1 MWTYILR
8 RLLQAIPTL
17 LIISLLIFSLLYV
30 TPGDPVDLILGTE
43 DGTVSEEQRA
53 VVEEQWGLDKPFLVR
68 YVNFVV
74 NACKGDLGTSYATNQ
89 DVFDSVMTRMPAT
102 LKLAAFSMLLA
113 LVVSVPLGI
122 LAALKHNSIW
132 DSLATALATVGVSLP
147 KFWFGLVLMIVFSL
161 RLGWLPSTGSAELSE
176 GLGTFL
182 SYIIMPAASLALGM
196 AATQTRMIRSSM
208 LDVLNQDYVR
218 YARSKGLRERVVIW
232 GHALKNAMIPVITVI
247 GGEVGGLLGGAVVT
261 ESIFSWPGVG
271 RLMMNSIS
279 KRDYPMIQ
287 GITLML
293 CISYLLVNLLIDIV
307 YAWVDP
313 RIRLDKKS
321 SGGPVMRDKKK
332 KVDPVQKGA
341 SGEIGLES
349 LPVTTY
355 WTDVVRRF
363 RKNKI
368 AVVGLVMLLI
378 IVILCAGAP
387 LFTKYDPI
395 LDMDLLNQLKPPG
408 SEGHILGTDNLGR
421 DIWSRLLYGG
431 RTSVLTGLTVALIT
445 GAIGVAIGL
454 ISGYFG
460 GIVETILMR
469 MTDIMLSFPF
479 LIIAIA
485 IMAALGSSQRNI
497 ILALAI
503 VGWPRFARLTRGQ
516 VLAVKNS
523 EYVESAKVAG
533 FGNARIILNHILPN
547 CMGPIIIQAT
557 LAVGGAILSAS
568 SLTYLGL
575 GADAAA
581 PDWGVMLSQGRQ
593 YLQSE
598 AYLTIIPGL
607 AISVTVL
614 AMNWIGDGLRD
625 AFDPKMRK

>member
-68 YVNFVV
+68 YVDFVV

-89 DVFDSVMTRMPAT
+89 DVFDSVITRMPAT

-147 KFWFGLVLMIVFSL
+147 KFWFGLVLMIFFSL

-293 CISYLLVNLLIDIV
+293 CISYLLVNLFIDIV

-321 SGGPVMRDKKK
+321 
-332 KVDPVQKGA
+332 
-341 SGEIGLES
+341 
-349 LPVTTY
+349 
-355 WTDVVRRF
+355 
-363 RKNKI
+363 
-368 AVVGLVMLLI
+368 
-378 IVILCAGAP
+378 
-387 LFTKYDPI
+387 
-395 LDMDLLNQLKPPG
+395 
-408 SEGHILGTDNLGR
+408 
-421 DIWSRLLYGG
+421 
-431 RTSVLTGLTVALIT
+431 
-445 GAIGVAIGL
+445 
-454 ISGYFG
+454 
-460 GIVETILMR
+460 
-469 MTDIMLSFPF
+469 
-479 LIIAIA
+479 
-485 IMAALGSSQRNI
+485 
-497 ILALAI
+497 
-503 VGWPRFARLTRGQ
+503 
-516 VLAVKNS
+516 
-523 EYVESAKVAG
+523 
-533 FGNARIILNHILPN
+533 
-547 CMGPIIIQAT
+547 
-557 LAVGGAILSAS
+557 
-568 SLTYLGL
+568 
-575 GADAAA
+575 
-581 PDWGVMLSQGRQ
+581 
-593 YLQSE
+593 
-598 AYLTIIPGL
+598 
-607 AISVTVL
+607 
-614 AMNWIGDGLRD
+614 
-625 AFDPKMRK
+625 

>member
-1 MWTYILR
+1 M
-8 RLLQAIPTL
+8 
-17 LIISLLIFSLLYV
+17 
-30 TPGDPVDLILGTE
+30 DLILGTE

-68 YVNFVV
+68 YVDFVV

-147 KFWFGLVLMIVFSL
+147 KFWFGLVLMIFFSL

-293 CISYLLVNLLIDIV
+293 CISYLLVNLFIDIV

-321 SGGPVMRDKKK
+321 
-332 KVDPVQKGA
+332 
-341 SGEIGLES
+341 
-349 LPVTTY
+349 
-355 WTDVVRRF
+355 
-363 RKNKI
+363 
-368 AVVGLVMLLI
+368 
-378 IVILCAGAP
+378 
-387 LFTKYDPI
+387 
-395 LDMDLLNQLKPPG
+395 
-408 SEGHILGTDNLGR
+408 
-421 DIWSRLLYGG
+421 
-431 RTSVLTGLTVALIT
+431 
-445 GAIGVAIGL
+445 
-454 ISGYFG
+454 
-460 GIVETILMR
+460 
-469 MTDIMLSFPF
+469 
-479 LIIAIA
+479 
-485 IMAALGSSQRNI
+485 
-497 ILALAI
+497 
-503 VGWPRFARLTRGQ
+503 
-516 VLAVKNS
+516 
-523 EYVESAKVAG
+523 
-533 FGNARIILNHILPN
+533 
-547 CMGPIIIQAT
+547 
-557 LAVGGAILSAS
+557 
-568 SLTYLGL
+568 
-575 GADAAA
+575 
-581 PDWGVMLSQGRQ
+581 
-593 YLQSE
+593 
-598 AYLTIIPGL
+598 
-607 AISVTVL
+607 
-614 AMNWIGDGLRD
+614 
-625 AFDPKMRK
+625 

>member
-68 YVNFVV
+68 YVDFVV

-89 DVFDSVMTRMPAT
+89 DVFDSVITRMPAT

-232 GHALKNAMIPVITVI
+232 GHALKNAMIPVITII

-293 CISYLLVNLLIDIV
+293 CISYLLVNLFIDIV

-321 SGGPVMRDKKK
+321 
-332 KVDPVQKGA
+332 
-341 SGEIGLES
+341 
-349 LPVTTY
+349 
-355 WTDVVRRF
+355 
-363 RKNKI
+363 
-368 AVVGLVMLLI
+368 
-378 IVILCAGAP
+378 
-387 LFTKYDPI
+387 
-395 LDMDLLNQLKPPG
+395 
-408 SEGHILGTDNLGR
+408 
-421 DIWSRLLYGG
+421 
-431 RTSVLTGLTVALIT
+431 
-445 GAIGVAIGL
+445 
-454 ISGYFG
+454 
-460 GIVETILMR
+460 
-469 MTDIMLSFPF
+469 
-479 LIIAIA
+479 
-485 IMAALGSSQRNI
+485 
-497 ILALAI
+497 
-503 VGWPRFARLTRGQ
+503 
-516 VLAVKNS
+516 
-523 EYVESAKVAG
+523 
-533 FGNARIILNHILPN
+533 
-547 CMGPIIIQAT
+547 
-557 LAVGGAILSAS
+557 
-568 SLTYLGL
+568 
-575 GADAAA
+575 
-581 PDWGVMLSQGRQ
+581 
-593 YLQSE
+593 
-598 AYLTIIPGL
+598 
-607 AISVTVL
+607 
-614 AMNWIGDGLRD
+614 
-625 AFDPKMRK
+625 

>member
-68 YVNFVV
+68 YVDFVV

-147 KFWFGLVLMIVFSL
+147 KFWFGLVLMIFFSL

-293 CISYLLVNLLIDIV
+293 CISDLLVNLFIDIV

-321 SGGPVMRDKKK
+321 
-332 KVDPVQKGA
+332 
-341 SGEIGLES
+341 
-349 LPVTTY
+349 
-355 WTDVVRRF
+355 
-363 RKNKI
+363 
-368 AVVGLVMLLI
+368 
-378 IVILCAGAP
+378 
-387 LFTKYDPI
+387 
-395 LDMDLLNQLKPPG
+395 
-408 SEGHILGTDNLGR
+408 
-421 DIWSRLLYGG
+421 
-431 RTSVLTGLTVALIT
+431 
-445 GAIGVAIGL
+445 
-454 ISGYFG
+454 
-460 GIVETILMR
+460 
-469 MTDIMLSFPF
+469 
-479 LIIAIA
+479 
-485 IMAALGSSQRNI
+485 
-497 ILALAI
+497 
-503 VGWPRFARLTRGQ
+503 
-516 VLAVKNS
+516 
-523 EYVESAKVAG
+523 
-533 FGNARIILNHILPN
+533 
-547 CMGPIIIQAT
+547 
-557 LAVGGAILSAS
+557 
-568 SLTYLGL
+568 
-575 GADAAA
+575 
-581 PDWGVMLSQGRQ
+581 
-593 YLQSE
+593 
-598 AYLTIIPGL
+598 
-607 AISVTVL
+607 
-614 AMNWIGDGLRD
+614 
-625 AFDPKMRK
+625 

>member
-1 MWTYILR
+1 MWTYIVR

-17 LIISLLIFSLLYV
+17 LIISLLIFSLLYI

-68 YVNFVV
+68 YVDFVV

-89 DVFDSVMTRMPAT
+89 DVFESVMVRMPAT

-113 LVVSVPLGI
+113 LLVSVPLGI

-147 KFWFGLVLMIVFSL
+147 KFWFGLVLMIFFSL

-293 CISYLLVNLLIDIV
+293 CISYLLVNLFIDIV

-321 SGGPVMRDKKK
+321 
-332 KVDPVQKGA
+332 
-341 SGEIGLES
+341 
-349 LPVTTY
+349 
-355 WTDVVRRF
+355 
-363 RKNKI
+363 
-368 AVVGLVMLLI
+368 
-378 IVILCAGAP
+378 
-387 LFTKYDPI
+387 
-395 LDMDLLNQLKPPG
+395 
-408 SEGHILGTDNLGR
+408 
-421 DIWSRLLYGG
+421 
-431 RTSVLTGLTVALIT
+431 
-445 GAIGVAIGL
+445 
-454 ISGYFG
+454 
-460 GIVETILMR
+460 
-469 MTDIMLSFPF
+469 
-479 LIIAIA
+479 
-485 IMAALGSSQRNI
+485 
-497 ILALAI
+497 
-503 VGWPRFARLTRGQ
+503 
-516 VLAVKNS
+516 
-523 EYVESAKVAG
+523 
-533 FGNARIILNHILPN
+533 
-547 CMGPIIIQAT
+547 
-557 LAVGGAILSAS
+557 
-568 SLTYLGL
+568 
-575 GADAAA
+575 
-581 PDWGVMLSQGRQ
+581 
-593 YLQSE
+593 
-598 AYLTIIPGL
+598 
-607 AISVTVL
+607 
-614 AMNWIGDGLRD
+614 
-625 AFDPKMRK
+625 

>member
-218 YARSKGLRERVVIW
+218 YARSQGLRERVVIW

-321 SGGPVMRDKKK
+321 
-332 KVDPVQKGA
+332 
-341 SGEIGLES
+341 
-349 LPVTTY
+349 
-355 WTDVVRRF
+355 
-363 RKNKI
+363 
-368 AVVGLVMLLI
+368 
-378 IVILCAGAP
+378 
-387 LFTKYDPI
+387 
-395 LDMDLLNQLKPPG
+395 
-408 SEGHILGTDNLGR
+408 
-421 DIWSRLLYGG
+421 
-431 RTSVLTGLTVALIT
+431 
-445 GAIGVAIGL
+445 
-454 ISGYFG
+454 
-460 GIVETILMR
+460 
-469 MTDIMLSFPF
+469 
-479 LIIAIA
+479 
-485 IMAALGSSQRNI
+485 
-497 ILALAI
+497 
-503 VGWPRFARLTRGQ
+503 
-516 VLAVKNS
+516 
-523 EYVESAKVAG
+523 
-533 FGNARIILNHILPN
+533 
-547 CMGPIIIQAT
+547 
-557 LAVGGAILSAS
+557 
-568 SLTYLGL
+568 
-575 GADAAA
+575 
-581 PDWGVMLSQGRQ
+581 
-593 YLQSE
+593 
-598 AYLTIIPGL
+598 
-607 AISVTVL
+607 
-614 AMNWIGDGLRD
+614 
-625 AFDPKMRK
+625 

>member
-17 LIISLLIFSLLYV
+17 LIISLLIFSLLYI

-68 YVNFVV
+68 YVDFVV

-147 KFWFGLVLMIVFSL
+147 KFWFGLVLMIFFSL

-293 CISYLLVNLLIDIV
+293 CISYLLVNLFIDIV

-321 SGGPVMRDKKK
+321 
-332 KVDPVQKGA
+332 
-341 SGEIGLES
+341 
-349 LPVTTY
+349 
-355 WTDVVRRF
+355 
-363 RKNKI
+363 
-368 AVVGLVMLLI
+368 
-378 IVILCAGAP
+378 
-387 LFTKYDPI
+387 
-395 LDMDLLNQLKPPG
+395 
-408 SEGHILGTDNLGR
+408 
-421 DIWSRLLYGG
+421 
-431 RTSVLTGLTVALIT
+431 
-445 GAIGVAIGL
+445 
-454 ISGYFG
+454 
-460 GIVETILMR
+460 
-469 MTDIMLSFPF
+469 
-479 LIIAIA
+479 
-485 IMAALGSSQRNI
+485 
-497 ILALAI
+497 
-503 VGWPRFARLTRGQ
+503 
-516 VLAVKNS
+516 
-523 EYVESAKVAG
+523 
-533 FGNARIILNHILPN
+533 
-547 CMGPIIIQAT
+547 
-557 LAVGGAILSAS
+557 
-568 SLTYLGL
+568 
-575 GADAAA
+575 
-581 PDWGVMLSQGRQ
+581 
-593 YLQSE
+593 
-598 AYLTIIPGL
+598 
-607 AISVTVL
+607 
-614 AMNWIGDGLRD
+614 
-625 AFDPKMRK
+625 

>member
-1 MWTYILR
+1 MWTYIVR

-68 YVNFVV
+68 YVDFVV

-113 LVVSVPLGI
+113 LMVSVPLGI

-132 DSLATALATVGVSLP
+132 DSMATALATVGVSLP
-147 KFWFGLVLMIVFSL
+147 KFWFGLVLMIFFSL

-293 CISYLLVNLLIDIV
+293 CISYLLVNLFIDIV

-321 SGGPVMRDKKK
+321 
-332 KVDPVQKGA
+332 
-341 SGEIGLES
+341 
-349 LPVTTY
+349 
-355 WTDVVRRF
+355 
-363 RKNKI
+363 
-368 AVVGLVMLLI
+368 
-378 IVILCAGAP
+378 
-387 LFTKYDPI
+387 
-395 LDMDLLNQLKPPG
+395 
-408 SEGHILGTDNLGR
+408 
-421 DIWSRLLYGG
+421 
-431 RTSVLTGLTVALIT
+431 
-445 GAIGVAIGL
+445 
-454 ISGYFG
+454 
-460 GIVETILMR
+460 
-469 MTDIMLSFPF
+469 
-479 LIIAIA
+479 
-485 IMAALGSSQRNI
+485 
-497 ILALAI
+497 
-503 VGWPRFARLTRGQ
+503 
-516 VLAVKNS
+516 
-523 EYVESAKVAG
+523 
-533 FGNARIILNHILPN
+533 
-547 CMGPIIIQAT
+547 
-557 LAVGGAILSAS
+557 
-568 SLTYLGL
+568 
-575 GADAAA
+575 
-581 PDWGVMLSQGRQ
+581 
-593 YLQSE
+593 
-598 AYLTIIPGL
+598 
-607 AISVTVL
+607 
-614 AMNWIGDGLRD
+614 
-625 AFDPKMRK
+625 

>member
-1 MWTYILR
+1 MWTYIVR

-17 LIISLLIFSLLYV
+17 FIISLLIFSLLYI

-68 YVNFVV
+68 YVDFVV
-74 NACKGDLGTSYATNQ
+74 NVCKGDLGTSYATNQ

-113 LVVSVPLGI
+113 LMVSVPLGI

-147 KFWFGLVLMIVFSL
+147 KFWFGLVLMIFFSL

-293 CISYLLVNLLIDIV
+293 CISYLLVNLFIDIV

-321 SGGPVMRDKKK
+321 
-332 KVDPVQKGA
+332 
-341 SGEIGLES
+341 
-349 LPVTTY
+349 
-355 WTDVVRRF
+355 
-363 RKNKI
+363 
-368 AVVGLVMLLI
+368 
-378 IVILCAGAP
+378 
-387 LFTKYDPI
+387 
-395 LDMDLLNQLKPPG
+395 
-408 SEGHILGTDNLGR
+408 
-421 DIWSRLLYGG
+421 
-431 RTSVLTGLTVALIT
+431 
-445 GAIGVAIGL
+445 
-454 ISGYFG
+454 
-460 GIVETILMR
+460 
-469 MTDIMLSFPF
+469 
-479 LIIAIA
+479 
-485 IMAALGSSQRNI
+485 
-497 ILALAI
+497 
-503 VGWPRFARLTRGQ
+503 
-516 VLAVKNS
+516 
-523 EYVESAKVAG
+523 
-533 FGNARIILNHILPN
+533 
-547 CMGPIIIQAT
+547 
-557 LAVGGAILSAS
+557 
-568 SLTYLGL
+568 
-575 GADAAA
+575 
-581 PDWGVMLSQGRQ
+581 
-593 YLQSE
+593 
-598 AYLTIIPGL
+598 
-607 AISVTVL
+607 
-614 AMNWIGDGLRD
+614 
-625 AFDPKMRK
+625 

>member
-53 VVEEQWGLDKPFLVR
+53 VVEEQWGLDKPFLIR

-321 SGGPVMRDKKK
+321 
-332 KVDPVQKGA
+332 
-341 SGEIGLES
+341 
-349 LPVTTY
+349 
-355 WTDVVRRF
+355 
-363 RKNKI
+363 
-368 AVVGLVMLLI
+368 
-378 IVILCAGAP
+378 
-387 LFTKYDPI
+387 
-395 LDMDLLNQLKPPG
+395 
-408 SEGHILGTDNLGR
+408 
-421 DIWSRLLYGG
+421 
-431 RTSVLTGLTVALIT
+431 
-445 GAIGVAIGL
+445 
-454 ISGYFG
+454 
-460 GIVETILMR
+460 
-469 MTDIMLSFPF
+469 
-479 LIIAIA
+479 
-485 IMAALGSSQRNI
+485 
-497 ILALAI
+497 
-503 VGWPRFARLTRGQ
+503 
-516 VLAVKNS
+516 
-523 EYVESAKVAG
+523 
-533 FGNARIILNHILPN
+533 
-547 CMGPIIIQAT
+547 
-557 LAVGGAILSAS
+557 
-568 SLTYLGL
+568 
-575 GADAAA
+575 
-581 PDWGVMLSQGRQ
+581 
-593 YLQSE
+593 
-598 AYLTIIPGL
+598 
-607 AISVTVL
+607 
-614 AMNWIGDGLRD
+614 
-625 AFDPKMRK
+625 